1 MNNNW
6 SNAGSIKNKLDNQD
20 CMIELNTINDKIIM
34 IEDNDCEVL
43 DTKYINDKNNKI
55 YWRTLWSFL
64 DIDSIEKI
72 TNYYYKD
79 FMKNNILQIKPY
91 IRFGS
96 YNWSAIDIVEDIY
109 DCKIS
114 YTESNFVRANKRKIR
129 DKEEWIMV
137 EYETKDSMN
146 DNKIKQSFKNR
157 KKKISNSNYGCR
169 FLKSNGENCSKSAN
183 DLIKIDKEYYTE
195 LLKENINVCGI
206 HKNQYNRLSDKK
218 KKDKIEEVFGSIGMI
233 MKNGV
238 MCNC

>member
-6 SNAGSIKNKLDNQD
+6 SNADTIKNKLDNQD

-34 IEDNDCEVL
+34 IEDNECEVL

-64 DIDSIEKI
+64 DSESIEKI
-72 TNYYYKD
+72 TEYYYKD

-109 DCKIS
+109 DCKID
-114 YTESNFVRANKRKIR
+114 YNENHNERIRKRDIR
-129 DKEEWIMV
+129 DKEEWIMID
-137 EYETKDSMN
+137 YETKDSMN
-146 DNKIKQSFKNR
+146 DNKLKQSFKNR

-169 FLKSNGENCSKSAN
+169 FLKKNGENCSKSAN

-195 LLKENINVCGI
+195 LMKENIIVCGI
-206 HKNQYNRLSDKK
+206 HKNQYNRLSEEK
-218 KKDKIEEVFGSIGMI
+218 KKDKINEVFGSIGMI

-238 MCNC
+238 MCYC